1 MQRNDGKVF
10 TMIILLCGLMVGCRG
25 KGRQNEQ
32 APSSQEKKAEGIF
45 IPRNTSIRPTEAYSD
60 LFFDSSKLETFIRR
74 QELSD
79 TLARHFRN
87 FYNNRNF
94 QFAWFASDGLTEQA
108 LAFSTLYNYSK

>member
-1 MQRNDGKVF
+1 MLRNDGKLCV
-10 TMIILLCGLMVGCRG
+10 TIILLCGLMADCRD
-25 KGRQNEQ
+25 KGRKNEQ

-45 IPRNTSIRPTEAYSD
+45 IPRNTSIRPTEAYSN
-60 LFFDSSKLETFIRR
+60 LFFDSSKLETFIRH

-87 FYNNRNF
+87 FYNTRNF

-108 LAFSTLYNYSK
+108 L